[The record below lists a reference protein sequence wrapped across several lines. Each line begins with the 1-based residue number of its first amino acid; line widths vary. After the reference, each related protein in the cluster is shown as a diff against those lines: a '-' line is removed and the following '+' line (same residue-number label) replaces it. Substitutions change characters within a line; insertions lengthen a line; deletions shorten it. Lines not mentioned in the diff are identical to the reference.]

1 MNRRAVIVGV
11 AGAAVLSLLWFFL
24 FWSPQGKRLDAAEER
39 KAAAEQTNG
48 QLEVTLARLRDLEAR
63 RPELEA
69 QLAALR
75 KAVPDQPQLARFF
88 LSAHEAATRS
98 GVELT
103 TVSPSKPT
111 ASAAATTAT
120 TAAPSSG
127 STTTT
132 TAAAGTTAATV
143 APTATA
149 PSAISLSLEVTG
161 GYFQVLDFLN
171 RVDDLP
177 RIVVVDSL
185 DLGGGAADETPAPGA
200 TGGNGAGGTTELT
213 ANITARMFTGSAPAG
228 DPTTAGGATT
238 ATTAPTTAT
247 TATGT
252 DS

>member
-1 MNRRAVIVGV
+1 VNRRAVIVGV
-11 AGAAVLSLLWFFL
+11 AGAVVLSLLWFFL

-39 KAAAEQTNG
+39 QAAAESTNE
-48 QLEVTLARLRDLEAR
+48 QLQVTLDRLRDLESR
-63 RPELEA
+63 RPELEG
-69 QLAALR
+69 QLERLR
-75 KAVPDQPQLARFF
+75 RAVPDQPQLARFF
-88 LSAHEAATRS
+88 LAAHDAATRS
-98 GVELT
+98 GVQLN

-111 ASAAATTAT
+111 ADAAATTAT
-120 TAAPSSG
+120 TAAPANG

-132 TAAAGTTAATV
+132 TAAAGTTATTA
-143 APTATA
+143 APTAAA
-149 PSAISLSLEVTG
+149 PSAISLSLEVKG

-185 DLGGGAADETPAPGA
+185 DLGGGSDEDAAATGA
-200 TGGNGAGGTTELT
+200 TGAGGATELT
-213 ANITARMFTGSAPAG
+213 ASITARMFTGSAPAG
-228 DPTTAGGATT
+228 DPAAAGGATT